1 MGSLL
6 TGKAPLAPVAG
17 DAAIYCCYSRLSGYA
32 EQFQFFELKFDI
44 ANNFK
49 RSKIKWQAPPVGAPR
64 LRLFP

>member
-1 MGSLL
+1 
-6 TGKAPLAPVAG
+6 VAG

-32 EQFQFFELKFDI
+32 EQIQFFELKFDI